1 MNAQLFDLLGA
12 ELLPV
17 ATTSQAKAAVILL
30 LSCGDETALLYTKR
44 AQHLRSHPGEVCF
57 PGGMREPG
65 DRDLLNTALRE
76 MEEEIGLSA
85 IKVKVLGC
93 LPEAQTR
100 AGTLVVPFVACV
112 DPDNPL
118 TPSPAEL
125 DAVFWVPLAGF
136 KQGLKVRDDQFERND
151 RSYTIPVY
159 HYQGYEIWGF
169 TAAITAELLQV
180 LRNIQSL

>member
-1 MNAQLFDLLGA
+1 MNSHFFDHLGAQLSPLSS
-12 ELLPV
+12 
-17 ATTSQAKAAVILL
+17 TSQARAAVVLL

-44 AQHLRSHPGEVCF
+44 SPHLRSHPGEVCF

-65 DRDLLNTALRE
+65 DKDLLATALRE

-85 IKVKVLGC
+85 VSVKVLGC

-100 AGTLVVPFVACV
+100 AGIQVVPFVACV
-112 DPDNPL
+112 DPMSEL
-118 TPSPAEL
+118 TPSLAEL
-125 DAVFWVPLAGF
+125 EAVFWVPLTRF
-136 KQGLKVRDDQFERND
+136 EQGLKVRDQHFECNS

-169 TAAITAELLQV
+169 TAAITAELLQR
-180 LRNIQSL
+180 LYGLQSS